1 MKSAVAK
8 LEMSG
13 KEKEAV
19 RTLEKALKR
28 ARKDQKAHEAYEI
41 EMLLVEMLIYK
52 VLIKL
57 QTLIFFVVFFFSF
70 FVSQLFGQRFCM
82 Y

>member
-1 MKSAVAK
+1 MKRTVAK

-13 KEKEAV
+13 KEDDAV
-19 RTLEKALKR
+19 ETLEKAV
-28 ARKDQKAHEAYEI
+28 KAHELKKQEAYEI

-52 VLIKL
+52 VINDK
-57 QTLIFFVVFFFSF
+57 
-70 FVSQLFGQRFCM
+70 